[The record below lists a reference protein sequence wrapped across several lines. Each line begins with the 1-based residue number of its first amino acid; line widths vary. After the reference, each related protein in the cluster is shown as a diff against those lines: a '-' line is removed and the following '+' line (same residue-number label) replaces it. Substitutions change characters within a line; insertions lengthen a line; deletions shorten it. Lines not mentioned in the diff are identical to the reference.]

1 MKNHRKTKRLHY
13 GLAGVLLAM
22 LVALGM
28 VRNEHSDTAQASGG
42 QQLTVHYIDVGQGDA
57 TLITLGEHAMLIDAG
72 PQDSGTKLQ
81 LYLQKQD
88 INSLDYVILTHP
100 DADHIGGADVI
111 LTKFRCGQ
119 VMMNGQTKDTACY
132 RDVEAALTYKG
143 YQAATPAAGS
153 SYLLGDAKFTIL
165 RVQCR

>member
-88 INSLDYVILTHP
+88 TGAE
-100 DADHIGGADVI
+100 ADGRI
-111 LTKFRCGQ
+111 
-119 VMMNGQTKDTACY
+119 
-132 RDVEAALTYKG
+132 
-143 YQAATPAAGS
+143 
-153 SYLLGDAKFTIL
+153 
-165 RVQCR
+165 